1 MPDKLPPHIRA
12 QIEDFKRKSTHNEA
26 LSKEYRDQY
35 SRVHTPNQ
43 PTYEQWLKDNGK
55 QKMAKGG
62 AFKHKKVL
70 QGAERK
76 ANLDKF
82 LEDSQ
87 IKDKMY
93 RGATPHFYK
102 EGIPIFVA
110 PTVRFAEKFPVGSL
124 NKSNAV
130 QQNQTI
136 FPLHV
141 NATNPFDYTN
151 PEQIKKV
158 IYQISKSDPELAE
171 KIENEFS
178 YYQRMAEKF
187 GDQHNNW
194 GLIERPHVQ
203 DAIKQL
209 GHDSFYVNE
218 EGVKNLGVF
227 NPNQLKS
234 AIGNR
239 GTYDPNDPDIT
250 KAKGGMVHMSQGGS
264 DDDYRGSHTAPDP
277 HFGAPMHNVA
287 QGMYPEDFY
296 GPMGQSYYANEGWD
310 FDRDAYNK
318 VMRVKNKPNEMVSV
332 YRAVPTSV
340 YKEALK
346 KDAPLKHMIRKGDWV
361 AIHKDYAKSHGES
374 ALNGDYKIASMRVPA
389 RHVWTNGDSIHEWG
403 YHPDEPVKTKAK
415 GGDVNIKEMRDYIL
429 QHEGTYGAK
438 RLERAADEI
447 PNLEKMYSPQALKE
461 AFSGDN
467 ARVIAT
473 INPKDFE
480 RYAMPLP
487 MNLAM
492 NKAYHSDKAVKPTMR
507 QAFMDSGLTD
517 QQWQEL
523 NDYQRADL
531 FDKYNAKISKMAVN
545 RPMSYDQYIKHLA
558 KIKGGFA
565 QVPFLQLD
573 KQEQGL
579 PIVPH
584 ITGHEGRHRNRALF
598 HKGVEKSL
606 VTLEPRAE
614 LREGFPRRERG
625 EYLDA
630 LKKEMEMTNNMVR
643 PEDEE
648 EYGKS
653 QIIRHR
659 RSPIQLPDFYAVG
672 GKVSLLRK
680 HGLPT
685 SSIEDAQRKLG
696 EGHLVFVA
704 HEQDEHPREV
714 RSVSEFHG
722 YVPDQIY
729 TVHPKHFMQKK
740 ADGGD
745 VQGKTMTPDLAK
757 MRIELAQNSNPIQM
771 DSIGVNEAMDIKPKV
786 FMSPTP
792 LEDTKPSVGG
802 TQIPKLGPMGGID
815 MNPNQSGQQ
824 LMPAP
829 QQAPGGLPG
838 ASAGPSASPSIPQ
851 GPTPPM
857 GNMLSMTPQGQAMQA
872 MGGGQPQPQSMAS
885 GGRAKP
891 KFGIAPAKAPAPMP
905 KHFTPYDHENPTMGS
920 LAKAFDEAIAHH
932 LSLHPE
938 ARAANSIRASE
949 ALAEHIGRNRNN
961 GAKDLLGKNAKLIKS
976 EKGEEEAIKLP
987 DGRGVETTGL
997 ALAPAFEKGKFNTC
1011 PNSHSCKAE
1020 CLGKTSGNYFKLGGG
1035 KDLSEFKGP
1044 RLNSLRK
1051 TLGFIHDPHSFAVKL
1066 HDEISDAKA
1075 IAAQNNNHLGVRL
1088 NVLSD
1093 INPRVHKSIIEAH
1106 PDVTFY
1112 DYTKNNTDPIAP
1124 NHHYT
1129 YSSTGVS
1136 QHGVD
1141 NPHSNWKQMR
1151 RRLNGGDNV
1160 AMAFTHKKHLPE
1172 HIHDEETGK
1181 KYRVVNGDTHDFRPL
1196 DLQPEGEEG
1205 VIVGL
1210 KNKKATGK
1218 MKEAHLDSNGF
1229 FVHYDPALKMA
1240 KSEKTGSPIYARDK
1254 KGNTIAQNK
1263 DVRIKPQ
1270 TGGMIPITND
1280 DGGKA

>member
-1 MPDKLPPHIRA
+1 MNKPKIPSVGQMRHELFVKGGEVLPHHQREKNKA
-12 QIEDFKRKSTHNEA
+12 AYLKDSKVKDVMYHGTNEDFSQFYPYAKPKTQGGENLHGSGAMFFTPDRELANKYSGANKTDSTHPKM
-26 LSKEYRDQY
+26 KETGGYHAWPPE
-35 SRVHTPNQ
+35 SIHGGNVMPVHLNMTNP
-43 PTYEQWLKDNGK
+43 LVVD
-55 QKMAKGG
+55 
-62 AFKHKKVL
+62 
-70 QGAERK
+70 AEG
-76 ANLDKF
+76 
-82 LEDSQ
+82 
-87 IKDKMY
+87 KMY
-93 RGATPHFYK
+93 HQVEHHILGA
-102 EGIPIFVA
+102 
-110 PTVRFAEKFPVGSL
+110 
-124 NKSNAV
+124 
-130 QQNQTI
+130 
-136 FPLHV
+136 
-141 NATNPFDYTN
+141 
-151 PEQIKKV
+151 KK
-158 IYQISKSDPELAE
+158 K
-171 KIENEFS
+171 
-178 YYQRMAEKF
+178 
-187 GDQHNNW
+187 
-194 GLIERPHVQ
+194 
-203 DAIKQL
+203 
-209 GHDSFYVNE
+209 GHDSVILRNVVDAP
-218 EGVKNLGVF
+218 GSAGSLQTHKHDAHIVF
-227 NPNQLKS
+227 NPKQIKS

-239 GTYDPNDPDIT
+239 GTYDTTNPDIT
-250 KAKGGMVHMSQGGS
+250 KAKGGIISQLRRNGKGVSSELEAMRRMSQG
-264 DDDYRGSHTAPDP
+264 
-277 HFGAPMHNVA
+277 
-287 QGMYPEDFY
+287 
-296 GPMGQSYYANEGWD
+296 
-310 FDRDAYNK
+310 
-318 VMRVKNKPNEMVSV
+318 
-332 YRAVPTSV
+332 
-340 YKEALK
+340 
-346 KDAPLKHMIRKGDWV
+346 
-361 AIHKDYAKSHGES
+361 
-374 ALNGDYKIASMRVPA
+374 
-389 RHVWTNGDSIHEWG
+389 
-403 YHPDEPVKTKAK
+403 
-415 GGDVNIKEMRDYIL
+415 
-429 QHEGTYGAK
+429 
-438 RLERAADEI
+438 
-447 PNLEKMYSPQALKE
+447 
-461 AFSGDN
+461 
-467 ARVIAT
+467 
-473 INPKDFE
+473 
-480 RYAMPLP
+480 
-487 MNLAM
+487 
-492 NKAYHSDKAVKPTMR
+492 
-507 QAFMDSGLTD
+507 
-517 QQWQEL
+517 
-523 NDYQRADL
+523 
-531 FDKYNAKISKMAVN
+531 
-545 RPMSYDQYIKHLA
+545 
-558 KIKGGFA
+558 
-565 QVPFLQLD
+565 
-573 KQEQGL
+573 
-579 PIVPH
+579 
-584 ITGHEGRHRNRALF
+584 HR
-598 HKGVEKSL
+598 
-606 VTLEPRAE
+606 
-614 LREGFPRRERG
+614 
-625 EYLDA
+625 
-630 LKKEMEMTNNMVR
+630 
-643 PEDEE
+643 
-648 EYGKS
+648 
-653 QIIRHR
+653 
-659 RSPIQLPDFYAVG
+659 
-672 GKVSLLRK
+672 
-680 HGLPT
+680 
-685 SSIEDAQRKLG
+685 
-696 EGHLVFVA
+696 VFVT

-740 ADGGD
+740 ADGGY

-757 MRIELAQNSNPIQM
+757 MRIELAQNRNPIQM
-771 DSIGVNEAMDIKPKV
+771 DSIGVNEAMDVEPKI

-802 TQIPKLGPMGGID
+802 TQVPKIGPMGGID
-815 MNPNQSGQQ
+815 MNPNQPGQQ

-829 QQAPGGLPG
+829 QQAPGGLPS
-838 ASAGPSASPSIPQ
+838 ASANPSIPQ

-857 GNMLSMTPQGQAMQA
+857 GNMLSMTPQGQDMQA
-872 MGGGQPQPQSMAS
+872 MDGGQPQPQSMAS

-891 KFGIAPAKAPAPMP
+891 KFAIAPSKAPAPTP
-905 KHFTPYDHENPTMGS
+905 EHFTPYDHENPTISS

-949 ALAEHIGRNRNN
+949 ALAEHIGRNSNN

-1112 DYTKNNTDPIAP
+1112 DYTKNNTNPIAP

-1160 AMAFTHKKHLPE
+1160 AMAFTHKEHLPE
-1172 HIHDEETGK
+1172 YIHDEETGK
-1181 KYRVVNGDTHDFRPL
+1181 KYRVANGDTHDFRPL

-1218 MKEAHLDSNGF
+1218 MNEAHLDSNGF
-1229 FVHYDPALKMA
+1229 FVHYDPALKMS